1 MDASSFDSDHKR
13 YQIQV
18 NRSDTGQVCGVT
30 IIIVKWC
37 KLARCYTALHQ
48 TACIIDHTVL
58 PLEGQK
64 APGDFGVSLDLFS
77 PPLNDVIE
85 QLVSCIPREKSIEL
99 TGAIS
104 RWKWNEQ
111 DKKNQRRRLRY
122 GCVLLGFSF
131 SIKQSSSSWW
141 VLTCIR
147 GAHREKLVLWQPCC
161 KNICGN
167 SDKVSPSNFAS
178 TILFFQ

>member
-1 MDASSFDSDHKR
+1 MLVCPGSTQVVTIPKNTCTYLMDASSFDSDHKR

-37 KLARCYTALHQ
+37 KLAQCYTALHQ

-111 DKKNQRRRLRY
+111 SKEEAKVWL
-122 GCVLLGFSF
+122 CSFGFF
-131 SIKQSSSSWW
+131 
-141 VLTCIR
+141 L
-147 GAHREKLVLWQPCC
+147 
-161 KNICGN
+161 
-167 SDKVSPSNFAS
+167 
-178 TILFFQ
+178 